1 MSLRG
6 TDVAAMMSRVEAT
19 LVNAERSPDG
29 PGGILAVEPEG
40 DAEVNVAVLRRNA
53 DIRVDFPP
61 GSGRPVV
68 GPVVRV
74 AKRALRRAVS
84 WYVTPMM
91 EQQSSLNHALLD
103 SIERLR
109 LRLEPLRD
117 GARAGVGVGPRHEGE
132 LLGLARRGRVVAVGP
147 AATALVYLL
156 ADGLAETRIPVL
168 AGDCVEQVRG
178 LDHASLDG
186 LVADVTGMAPSA
198 VIELLRAAFAAL
210 VPGATVVLSSTGSP
224 GSGTTLHP
232 RALIWALTSL
242 GFDDPH
248 TRNLESIAPPL
259 REPLEGPGAD
269 LAARLTQVD
278 EAVRADVEVVV
289 ARRAR

>member
-19 LVNAERSPDG
+19 LVNAERSPEG
-29 PGGILAVEPEG
+29 PGGVLAVEPEG
-40 DAEVNVAVLRRNA
+40 DTEVNVAVLRRNA
-53 DIRVDFPP
+53 DIRVVFPP

-68 GPVVRV
+68 GSVVRV

-103 SIERLR
+103 SIDRLC
-109 LRLEPLRD
+109 LGLGPLCAGAGAGHRRD
-117 GARAGVGVGPRHEGE
+117 AE
-132 LLGLARRGRVVAVGP
+132 LLSLANHDRVVAVGP
-147 AATALVYLL
+147 AAAALVYLL
-156 ADGLAETRIPVL
+156 ADPLSETRIPVL
-168 AGDCVEQVRG
+168 AGDGVEQVRG

-198 VIELLRAAFAAL
+198 LIELVRAAFAVL
-210 VPGATVVLSSTGSP
+210 VPGATVVLSSTARP
-224 GSGTTLHP
+224 DAATTLHP

-269 LAARLTQVD
+269 LAARLSEVD